1 MNGYTALVSL
11 ISVLHVEVW
20 DIPERRRCVLEKHRD
35 LGGATAISKRDSN
48 YPFVV
53 TPCCRSRRDCQDH
66 LTSGIA
72 ILRGVMARQEAA
84 AAGRDGM
91 AADVVIVG
99 EKGVPVGIMRQ
110 QQSPWLAVDDDD
122 ESSSETSEKDRRLRR
137 RSRRESRDESEDPA
151 TAMSVVSEQLFG
163 LQQKLVG
170 TYMTVARAR
179 LSRGFPGPSLAASA
193 SQKKPGNHRDLS
205 VTEVEDM
212 DDVPKEEFV
221 EGAIDS
227 LCAAW
232 EHLIEATIT
241 LDRRVAA
248 GVVEAERSP
257 PLEGDH
263 GFDDHDA
270 RGGDDIDMSDSGLK
284 RDDGPG
290 GQADRRDDLGL
301 LWKGSLS
308 EALAR
313 SRTEDGYGG
322 AARET
327 QTLGVTA
334 SDGERPSDVMEG
346 LPGKEDAIRRL
357 TWDNAARSQ
366 METRRAELFEICG
379 DVAHVCIR
387 MRATTGQSGEPS
399 LMKRL
404 DELLSLA
411 RPPIELDSLDV
422 CLDLHGRVLES
433 LASFSAASTAAM
445 SSGRKGRG
453 VQSRGDGFAP
463 SIDPSPLAET
473 CVHRL
478 AKAGHMP
485 TKAIVWSLHLAVEVC
500 YRRALQEL
508 GVDGSSQS
516 PTVSAISA
524 GHRGLD
530 VHQWDASFAS
540 NNVIAACARLR
551 KKLGNASNELGKLM
565 AQCAGTLVVQTTT
578 SRSVS
583 AAPSASALRLESL
596 PQHPGLSCVVCIAC
610 AQSCFQRSL
619 AEFEAIDDARN
630 TALVLCNLASMERM
644 KPRALARLR
653 EVCSGPGTEALETG
667 ARGGKANAGNRRGGS
682 TGERG

>member
-1 MNGYTALVSL
+1 
-11 ISVLHVEVW
+11 
-20 DIPERRRCVLEKHRD
+20 
-35 LGGATAISKRDSN
+35 
-48 YPFVV
+48 
-53 TPCCRSRRDCQDH
+53 
-66 LTSGIA
+66 
-72 ILRGVMARQEAA
+72 MARQEAA

-110 QQSPWLAVDDDD
+110 QRSPWLAVDDDD
-122 ESSSETSEKDRRLRR
+122 ESSSETSEKDRWLRR
-137 RSRRESRDESEDPA
+137 RSRRGSRDESEDPA

-179 LSRGFPGPSLAASA
+179 LSRGFPGPSLAAST
-193 SQKKPGNHRDLS
+193 SQKKPGKRRDMT
-205 VTEVEDM
+205 VTEVEDLE
-212 DDVPKEEFV
+212 DVPKVELV

-248 GVVEAERSP
+248 GVMEAERSP
-257 PLEGDH
+257 PLEGH
-263 GFDDHDA
+263 RRFDDHDA

-313 SRTEDGYGG
+313 SGTEDGYGG
-322 AARET
+322 AARGT
-327 QTLGVTA
+327 RTLVGVTA
-334 SDGERPSDVMEG
+334 SGGERPSDVMEG

-357 TWDNAARSQ
+357 AWDNAARSQ

-399 LMKRL
+399 LIKRL

-422 CLDLHGRVLES
+422 CLDLHGHVLES
-433 LASFSAASTAAM
+433 LANFSTTSTAAM
-445 SSGRKGRG
+445 SSGRKGRT
-453 VQSRGDGFAP
+453 VQSSGDGCAP
-463 SIDPSPLAET
+463 SLDPSTLAET

-485 TKAIVWSLHLAVEVC
+485 AEAIVWSLHLAVEAC
-500 YRRALQEL
+500 YGRALQEL
-508 GVDGSSQS
+508 GVDGSSRS

-540 NNVIAACARLR
+540 NNVVAACARLR

-565 AQCAGTLVVQTTT
+565 AQCAGTLVVQAPA
-578 SRSVS
+578 SMPVS
-583 AAPSASALRLESL
+583 AAPSASDLRLESL
-596 PQHPGLSCVVCIAC
+596 PQHPGLSCVVCVAC

-619 AEFEAIDDARN
+619 AEFEAISDARN

-653 EVCSGPGTEALETG
+653 EVCPGAGTEASGTG